1 MAIAVSDNA
10 VMDLALS
17 GKAFAVAGGSRGLG
31 FATAAVLVAEGASVV
46 LGAAHEETG
55 RAAVE
60 RLGGS
65 AQSGVRASYVVLD
78 SADPNS
84 ADGLIRAVKDR
95 HGRFDGV
102 LISGAGTPSGGMLGT
117 SDDTWAASFDALFLG
132 GLRIARTAAS
142 ALAGEVRGRESTE
155 AGSAADSILFV
166 LGSSVRVSLPRLA
179 VSNGLYPGLAGVV
192 KMLADELGPSGI
204 RVNGIL
210 PVRIDTDRV
219 RALDGEVGDP
229 QAVRSDQ
236 SQKIPL
242 RRYGEPE
249 EFGRIA
255 AFLLSPAASYVAGA
269 LIPVDGGAI
278 RAI

>member
-1 MAIAVSDNA
+1 MAISVSDTA
-10 VMDLALS
+10 VMDLGLS

-55 RAAVE
+55 RAAVG
-60 RLGGS
+60 RLGGL
-65 AQSGVRASYVVLD
+65 AQSGVQASYVVLE
-78 SADPNS
+78 SADPDS
-84 ADGLIRAVKDR
+84 ADGLIGAVNDR

-117 SDDTWAASFDALFLG
+117 SDDTWASSFDALFLG
-132 GLRIARTAAS
+132 GLRIARTAAG
-142 ALAGEVRGRESTE
+142 ALAGEVRGRESAE
-155 AGSAADSILFV
+155 AGSVADSILFV

-192 KMLADELGPSGI
+192 KMLADELGPNGI

-219 RALDGEVGDP
+219 RALDAEVGDP
-229 QAVRSDQ
+229 QAVRIEQ

-255 AFLLSPAASYVAGA
+255 AFLLSPAASYVTGA